1 MSSNSKLYKLHIIL
15 TKFIKKNYLHSGLI
29 VEPKNTSMEPKI
41 TNMEPENPNMQSINH
56 ENTNM
61 HPIDPRNWE
70 EVIHED
76 HEEKENPQIGGKYT
90 RIIHDV

>member
-41 TNMEPENPNMQSINH
+41 TNMEPENPNMQSIDPG
-56 ENTNM
+56 NTNM
-61 HPIDPRNWE
+61 EPIDPIHGE
-70 EVIHED
+70 EVNPEGH
-76 HEEKENPQIGGKYT
+76 KE
-90 RIIHDV
+90 